1 MSDHISIGK
10 FVATF
15 GISGE
20 LILKHVLGKKANLK
34 GVEVLFTEE
43 NKGKYLP
50 WFIQS
55 AKAKTEDE
63 TFVKIEGI
71 ETKEAAQKI
80 TQKQVWLKAEDFQQ
94 QAGKNSAISLMGF
107 MVVDDGKKIGNIVEV
122 IEQPHQILCTVL
134 VGEKEAYIPLHQDSL
149 INIDRKRKEVN
160 VSLPEGLLELYL

>member
-15 GISGE
+15 GIAGE
-20 LILKHVLGKKANLK
+20 LVLKHVLGKKTNLK

-43 NKGKYLP
+43 GKGNYLP

-63 TFVKIEGI
+63 ILVKIEGI
-71 ETKEAAQKI
+71 DTKEAAQKI
-80 TQKQVWLKAEDFQQ
+80 TQKQVCFKSDDFQQ
-94 QAGKNSAISLMGF
+94 HASKDSAISLLGF
-107 MVVDDGKKIGNIVEV
+107 MVIDEGKRIGNIIEV
-122 IEQPHQILCTVL
+122 IEQPHQILCTIL

-149 INIDRKRKEVN
+149 INIDRKKKEVN
-160 VSLPEGLLELYL
+160 VSLPDGLLELYL